1 VLTTA
6 EATSALCTAIT
17 VICIDSMGMALI
29 RFAREHTAQ
38 SSLPLHSHMF
48 AQQVE
53 VERLEPAQF

>member
-1 VLTTA
+1 
-6 EATSALCTAIT
+6 
-17 VICIDSMGMALI
+17 MGMAPI
-29 RFAREHTAQ
+29 RSAREHTAQ